1 VAKPRASAVKRDRG
15 QVLAFFAVAM
25 PIVLLPVAAYAVD
38 AAVVA
43 FHAAGLQA
51 ITAQAAETA
60 AQQIDVGTMR
70 AGGGLAL
77 DPVAVKRSAKK
88 TVDQEDPTATVDSI
102 TVDGV
107 EVTVVTSETVPP
119 PFALLGGPVTLHAR
133 ATAQLVAGYARP
145 SSPLPLASSS
155 L

>member
-1 VAKPRASAVKRDRG
+1 VAKPHASAVKRGRG

-25 PIVLLPVAAYAVD
+25 PIVLVPVAAYAVD

-51 ITAQAAETA
+51 ATAQAAETA
-60 AQQIDVGTMR
+60 AQQLDVGTMR

-77 DPVAVKRSAKK
+77 DLAAAKRSATN
-88 TVDQEDPTATVDSI
+88 TVDREDPTATLTSI

-119 PFALLGGPVTLHAR
+119 PFALLARSVTLHAR
-133 ATAQLVAGYARP
+133 ATARLVAGYARP
-145 SSPLPLASSS
+145 SNPLPLPSSS